1 MPLFLSCFLADRRP
15 TPLFLNRYVSMKS
28 DFTFT
33 LPLTPLRPAALQ
45 GQGRRQ
51 VQFLHLLDCYEVDER
66 GHLQALPP
74 VQHLRP
80 GPRVGAP
87 RRDPLRVC
95 SSRFLKGLAAGTP
108 RLKWAKPRAMFL
120 NGGSVFFN
128 AQARLYDEIC
138 VVELGRFGHPKGQR
152 ASPSAVSAN
161 V

>member
-1 MPLFLSCFLADRRP
+1 MSHVPGERLCVCAERGHTFFSSNKGPEIKALQA
-15 TPLFLNRYVSMKS
+15 MKVNQHGR
-28 DFTFT
+28 T
-33 LPLTPLRPAALQ
+33 RALQ

-128 AQARLYDEIC
+128 AQA
-138 VVELGRFGHPKGQR
+138 
-152 ASPSAVSAN
+152 
-161 V
+161 